1 MKKNF
6 IHIILFCFAILPIT
20 TSCTHEGHDESPAD
34 MFVQYRINVEE
45 PIIESVQYRT
55 PEGELVHVSHSLT
68 DLEQWYA
75 SVEVDAPFD
84 AFKEVRFVN
93 NGTEEVPYTLSIFV
107 EGELAHIKQG
117 LVMPQEEKVA
127 RIEHTV
133 LD

>member
-6 IHIILFCFAILPIT
+6 TYIILSCIVILT
-20 TSCTHEGHDESPAD
+20 LATSCSHEGHDESPAD

-68 DLEQWYA
+68 DLEQWYT

-107 EGELAHIKQG
+107 EGELAHTKQG
-117 LVMPQEEKVA
+117 LVMPQEQKVD
-127 RIEHTV
+127 RIEHSV